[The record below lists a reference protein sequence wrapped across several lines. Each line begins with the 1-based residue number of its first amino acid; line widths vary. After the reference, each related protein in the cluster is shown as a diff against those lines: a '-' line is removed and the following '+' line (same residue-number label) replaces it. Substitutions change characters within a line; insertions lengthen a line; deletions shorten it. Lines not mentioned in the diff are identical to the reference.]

1 MGDNEITKNH
11 DEQKK
16 LLTEGLLTV
25 LKTDTGKNA
34 PEENKSKVIQAGITI
49 TKILAVR
56 YAEMCEEKG
65 LKKPDDEYIPSEFQE
80 TVIELM
86 AMFPQLVYDHVWDI
100 FEDEE
105 EEPADDRVHAVIGEG
120 IDKAFEYVGKRLDEI
135 VKSKETKTN

>member
-1 MGDNEITKNH
+1 MENTTTNH

-16 LLTEGLLTV
+16 LLTEGILTI
-25 LKTDTGKNA
+25 LKTDSGKNA
-34 PEENKSKVIQAGITI
+34 PEGNKSKIINAGVTV
-49 TKILAVR
+49 TKILAAR
-56 YAEMCEEKG
+56 YIEMFEEKG
-65 LKKPDDEYIPSEFQE
+65 LKKPDEEYIPSEYQD

-86 AMFPQLVYDHVWDI
+86 TAFIQIAYDHFFDT

-105 EEPADDRVHAVIGEG
+105 EEPADDRVRAVIGEG